1 MSSSTIGLNNEL
13 RKYMLDVSFRDDEIL
28 KQLREETLTLKEA
41 QMQISPEQG
50 AFLSILTKILNAK
63 KTLDIGVF
71 TGYSSLVVAR
81 ELPDDGSVVACD
93 TSIEWT
99 SIAKKYWKLA
109 GVDNKVGL
117 HLAPARETLEKLIE
131 DGQASTYDFSFIDA
145 DKINYQSYYEYSLT
159 LVKPGGIIAVD
170 NVLWSGQ
177 VIDEYDSEPATRAI
191 RSFNEQL
198 YQDDR
203 VSISMVPI
211 GDGLTLAYKK

>member
-1 MSSSTIGLNNEL
+1 MSSSTIGLSNEL
-13 RKYMLDVSFRDDEIL
+13 RKYMLDVSFRDDDIL
-28 KQLREETLTLKEA
+28 RQLRKETLKLKEA

-50 AFLSILTKILNAK
+50 AFLTVLTKILNAK

-81 ELPDDGSVVACD
+81 ELPDDGIVVACD

-109 GVDNKVGL
+109 GVDKKVDL
-117 HLAPARETLEKLIE
+117 YLSPAKETLEKLIE
-131 DGQASTYDFSFIDA
+131 DRQASTYDFSFIDA

-159 LVKPGGIIAVD
+159 LVKPGGIIAID

-177 VIDEYDSEPATRAI
+177 VIDESDSEPATRAI
-191 RSFNEQL
+191 RSFNEKL

>member
-28 KQLREETLTLKEA
+28 RQLREETLTLKEA

-50 AFLSILTKILNAK
+50 CLLSILTKILNAK

-81 ELPDDGSVVACD
+81 ELPNDGSIVACD

-109 GVDNKVGL
+109 GVDNKVDL
-117 HLAPARETLEKLIE
+117 HLAPAIETLEKLIE
-131 DGQASTYDFSFIDA
+131 DGQGSTYDFSFIDA

-177 VIDEYDSEPATRAI
+177 VIDESDSEPATRAI
-191 RSFNEQL
+191 RSFNEKL

>member
-1 MSSSTIGLNNEL
+1 MSSSTIGLSNEL

-50 AFLSILTKILNAK
+50 AFLTILTKILNAK

-81 ELPDDGSVVACD
+81 ELPDDGLVVACD

-109 GVDNKVGL
+109 GVDKKVDL
-117 HLAPARETLEKLIE
+117 YLAPAIETLEKLIE
-131 DGQASTYDFSFIDA
+131 DRQESTYDFSFIDA
-145 DKINYQSYYEYSLT
+145 DKINYQSY
-159 LVKPGGIIAVD
+159 
-170 NVLWSGQ
+170 
-177 VIDEYDSEPATRAI
+177 
-191 RSFNEQL
+191 
-198 YQDDR
+198 
-203 VSISMVPI
+203 
-211 GDGLTLAYKK
+211 

>member
-1 MSSSTIGLNNEL
+1 MSSSTIGLSNEL

-28 KQLREETLTLKEA
+28 RQLREETLTLKEA

-50 AFLSILTKILNAK
+50 AFLSMLTKILNAK

-81 ELPDDGSVVACD
+81 ELPNDGLVVACD

-99 SIAKKYWKLA
+99 NIAKKYWKLA
-109 GVDNKVGL
+109 GVDNKVDL
-117 HLAPARETLEKLIE
+117 HLAPAIETLEKLIE
-131 DGQASTYDFSFIDA
+131 DGQGSTYDFSFIDA

-177 VIDEYDSEPATRAI
+177 VIDESDSEPATRAI
-191 RSFNEQL
+191 RSFNEKL

>member
-1 MSSSTIGLNNEL
+1 MSSSTIELSYEL

-28 KQLREETLTLKEA
+28 RQLREETLILKEA

-50 AFLSILTKILNAK
+50 AFLSILTKLLNAK

-81 ELPDDGSVVACD
+81 ELPDDGLVVACD

-109 GVDNKVGL
+109 GVDNKIDL
-117 HLAPARETLEKLIE
+117 HLAPAIETLEKLIE
-131 DGQASTYDFSFIDA
+131 DGRESTFDFSFIDA
-145 DKINYQSYYEYSLT
+145 DKINYQSYYENSLI

-177 VIDEYDSEPATRAI
+177 VIDEADFEPATRAI
-191 RSFNEQL
+191 RSFNEKL
-198 YQDDR
+198 YKDDR

>member
-1 MSSSTIGLNNEL
+1 MSSSTIGLSNEL
-13 RKYMLDVSFRDDEIL
+13 RKYMLDVSFRDDDIL
-28 KQLREETLTLKEA
+28 RQLREETLTLKEA

-50 AFLSILTKILNAK
+50 ALLSILTKILNAK

-81 ELPDDGSVVACD
+81 ELPDNGQVVACD

-109 GVDNKVGL
+109 GVDKKVDL
-117 HLAPARETLEKLIE
+117 YLAPAIETLEKLIE
-131 DGQASTYDFSFIDA
+131 DGQGSTYDFSFIDA

-177 VIDEYDSEPATRAI
+177 VIDETDFEPATRAI
-191 RSFNEQL
+191 RSFNEKL

-203 VSISMVPI
+203 VSISMVPV

>member
-1 MSSSTIGLNNEL
+1 MSSSTIGLSNEL
-13 RKYMLDVSFRDDEIL
+13 RKYMLDVSFRDDDIL
-28 KQLREETLTLKEA
+28 RQLREETLTLKEA

-50 AFLSILTKILNAK
+50 SLLSILTKILNAK

-81 ELPDDGSVVACD
+81 ELPNDGLVVACD

-109 GVDNKVGL
+109 GVDNKVDL
-117 HLAPARETLEKLIE
+117 RLAPAIETLEKLIE
-131 DGQASTYDFSFIDA
+131 EGQGSTYDFSFIDA

-159 LVKPGGIIAVD
+159 LVKPGGIIAID

-177 VIDEYDSEPATRAI
+177 VIDESDSEPATRAI
-191 RSFNEQL
+191 RSFNEKL

>member
-1 MSSSTIGLNNEL
+1 MSSSTIGLSNEL

-28 KQLREETLTLKEA
+28 RQLREETSTLKEA

-50 AFLSILTKILNAK
+50 AFLTILTKILNSK

-81 ELPDDGSVVACD
+81 ELSDDGLVVACD

-109 GVDNKVGL
+109 GVDKKVDL
-117 HLAPARETLEKLIE
+117 YLAPAIGTLKKLIE
-131 DGQASTYDFSFIDA
+131 DGQASTFDFSFIDA

-159 LVKPGGIIAVD
+159 LVKSGGIIAID

-177 VIDEYDSEPATRAI
+177 VIDEKDSEPATRAI
-191 RSFNEQL
+191 RLFNEKL

>member
-1 MSSSTIGLNNEL
+1 MSSSTIGLSNEL
-13 RKYMLDVSFRDDEIL
+13 RKYMLDVSFRDDDL
-28 KQLREETLTLKEA
+28 LRQLREETLTLKEA

-50 AFLSILTKILNAK
+50 AFLSILTKLLNAK

-81 ELPDDGSVVACD
+81 ELPDDGLVVACD

-99 SIAKKYWKLA
+99 SIAKKYWELA
-109 GVDNKVGL
+109 GVDNKVDL
-117 HLAPARETLEKLIE
+117 NLAPAKETLEKLIE
-131 DGQASTYDFSFIDA
+131 YGQESTFDFSFIDA
-145 DKINYQSYYEYSLT
+145 DKINYQSYYENSLI

-177 VIDEYDSEPATRAI
+177 VIDETDFKPATRAI
-191 RSFNEQL
+191 RSFNEKL
-198 YQDDR
+198 FQDDR

>member
-1 MSSSTIGLNNEL
+1 MSSSTIGLSNEL

-28 KQLREETLTLKEA
+28 RQLREETSILKEA

-50 AFLSILTKILNAK
+50 AFLTILTKILNAK

-81 ELPDDGSVVACD
+81 ELSDDGLVVACD

-109 GVDNKVGL
+109 GVDKKVDL
-117 HLAPARETLEKLIE
+117 YLAPAIGTLKKLIE
-131 DGQASTYDFSFIDA
+131 DGQASTFDFSFIDA

-159 LVKPGGIIAVD
+159 LVKSGGIIAID

-177 VIDEYDSEPATRAI
+177 VIDEKDSEPATRAI
-191 RSFNEQL
+191 RLFNEKL

>member
-1 MSSSTIGLNNEL
+1 MSSSTIGLSNEL
-13 RKYMLDVSFRDDEIL
+13 RKYMLNVSFRDDEIL
-28 KQLREETLTLKEA
+28 RQLREETLTLKEA

-81 ELPDDGSVVACD
+81 ELPDDGLVVACD
-93 TSIEWT
+93 TSTEWT

-109 GVDNKVGL
+109 GVDNKVDL
-117 HLAPARETLEKLIE
+117 HLAPAKETLEKLIE

-145 DKINYQSYYEYSLT
+145 DKINYQSYYENSLI
-159 LVKPGGIIAVD
+159 LLKPGGIIAID

-177 VIDEYDSEPATRAI
+177 VIDQTDFEPATRAI
-191 RSFNEQL
+191 RSFNEKL
-198 YQDDR
+198 YQDNR

>member
-1 MSSSTIGLNNEL
+1 
-13 RKYMLDVSFRDDEIL
+13 MLDVSFRDDDIL
-28 KQLREETLTLKEA
+28 RQLREETLTLKEA

-50 AFLSILTKILNAK
+50 AFLTILTKILNAK

-81 ELPDDGSVVACD
+81 ELPDDGLVVACD

-109 GVDNKVGL
+109 GVDNKVVL

-145 DKINYQSYYEYSLT
+145 DKINYQSYYENSLI

-177 VIDEYDSEPATRAI
+177 VIDETDFEPATRAI
-191 RSFNEQL
+191 RSFNEKL
-198 YQDDR
+198 HQDDR
-203 VSISMVPI
+203 VSISMVPV

>member
-1 MSSSTIGLNNEL
+1 MSSSTVGLSNEL
-13 RKYMLDVSFRDDEIL
+13 RKYMLDVSFRDDDIL
-28 KQLREETLTLKEA
+28 RQLREETLTLKEA

-50 AFLSILTKILNAK
+50 ALLSILTKILNAK

-81 ELPDDGSVVACD
+81 ELPNDGLVVACD

-109 GVDNKVGL
+109 GVDNKVDL
-117 HLAPARETLEKLIE
+117 HLAPAIQTLEKLIE
-131 DGQASTYDFSFIDA
+131 DGQGSTYDFSFIDA
-145 DKINYQSYYEYSLT
+145 DKINYQWYYEHSLT

-177 VIDEYDSEPATRAI
+177 VIDESDSEPATRAI
-191 RSFNEQL
+191 RSFNEKL

>member
-1 MSSSTIGLNNEL
+1 MSSNTIGLSNEL
-13 RKYMLDVSFRDDEIL
+13 RKYMLGVSFRDDEIL
-28 KQLREETLTLKEA
+28 RLLREETLKLKEA

-50 AFLSILTKILNAK
+50 AFLSILTKLLNVK

-81 ELPDDGSVVACD
+81 ELPDDGLVVACD

-109 GVDNKVGL
+109 GVDKKVDL
-117 HLAPARETLEKLIE
+117 CLAPAKITLEKLIQ
-131 DGQASTYDFSFIDA
+131 DGQESTYDFSFIDA
-145 DKINYQSYYEYSLT
+145 DKINYQSYYENSLK
-159 LVKPGGIIAVD
+159 LLKPGGIIAID

-177 VIDEYDSEPATRAI
+177 VIDENDSEPATKAI
-191 RSFNEQL
+191 RSFNEKL

-203 VSISMVPI
+203 VFITMVPI

>member
-1 MSSSTIGLNNEL
+1 MSSRTIGLSNKL

-50 AFLSILTKILNAK
+50 AFLSMLTKILNAK

-71 TGYSSLVVAR
+71 TGYSSIVVAR

-109 GVDNKVGL
+109 GVDNKVFL

-145 DKINYQSYYEYSLT
+145 DKINYQWYYEHSLT

-191 RSFNEQL
+191 RSFNEKL

-203 VSISMVPI
+203 VSITMVPI

>member
-28 KQLREETLTLKEA
+28 RQLREETLTLKEA

-191 RSFNEQL
+191 RSFNEKL

>member
-1 MSSSTIGLNNEL
+1 MSSSTIGLSNEL
-13 RKYMLDVSFRDDEIL
+13 RKYMLDVSFRDDDIL
-28 KQLREETLTLKEA
+28 RQLREETLTLKEA

-50 AFLSILTKILNAK
+50 ALLSMLTKILNAK

-81 ELPDDGSVVACD
+81 ELPNDGFVVACD

-109 GVDNKVGL
+109 GVDNKVDL
-117 HLAPARETLEKLIE
+117 HLAPAIETLEKLIE
-131 DGQASTYDFSFIDA
+131 DGQGSTYDFSFIDA

-177 VIDEYDSEPATRAI
+177 VIDETDFEPATRAI
-191 RSFNEQL
+191 RSFNEKL
-198 YQDDR
+198 HQDDR
-203 VSISMVPI
+203 VSISMVPV

>member
-1 MSSSTIGLNNEL
+1 MSSSTIGLSNEL

-28 KQLREETLTLKEA
+28 RQLREETLTLKEA

-81 ELPDDGSVVACD
+81 ELPDDGLVVACD

-109 GVDNKVGL
+109 GVDNKVNL
-117 HLAPARETLEKLIE
+117 SLAPAKKTLEELIE
-131 DGQASTYDFSFIDA
+131 DGQGATYDFSFIDA
-145 DKINYQSYYEYSLT
+145 DKINYQSYYENSLI
-159 LVKPGGIIAVD
+159 LIKRGGIIAID
-170 NVLWSGQ
+170 NVLWSGK
-177 VIDEYDSEPATRAI
+177 VIDENDFEPATRAI
-191 RSFNEQL
+191 RLFNEKL
-198 YQDDR
+198 YQDNR

>member
-1 MSSSTIGLNNEL
+1 MSSSTIGLSNKL
-13 RKYMLDVSFRDDEIL
+13 RKYMLNVSFRDDEIL
-28 KQLREETLTLKEA
+28 RQLREETLTLKEA

-81 ELPDDGSVVACD
+81 ELPDDGLVVACD
-93 TSIEWT
+93 TSTEWT

-109 GVDNKVGL
+109 GVDNKVDF
-117 HLAPARETLEKLIE
+117 HLAPAKETLEKLIE

-145 DKINYQSYYEYSLT
+145 DKINYQSYYENSLV

-177 VIDEYDSEPATRAI
+177 VIDQTDFEPATRAI
-191 RSFNEQL
+191 RSFNEKL
-198 YQDDR
+198 YQDNR

>member
-1 MSSSTIGLNNEL
+1 MSSSTIGLSNEL
-13 RKYMLDVSFRDDEIL
+13 RKYMLDVSFRDDDIL
-28 KQLREETLTLKEA
+28 TQLREETLTLKEA

-50 AFLSILTKILNAK
+50 ALLSILTKILNAK

-81 ELPDDGSVVACD
+81 ELPNDGLVVACD

-109 GVDNKVGL
+109 GVYNKVDL
-117 HLAPARETLEKLIE
+117 HLAPAKETLEKLIE
-131 DGQASTYDFSFIDA
+131 DGQGSTYDFSFIDA
-145 DKINYQSYYEYSLT
+145 DKINYQSYYENSLI
-159 LVKPGGIIAVD
+159 LVKSGGIIAVD

-177 VIDEYDSEPATRAI
+177 VIDEADFEPATRAI
-191 RSFNEQL
+191 RSFNEKL

>member
-1 MSSSTIGLNNEL
+1 MSSSTIGLSNEL
-13 RKYMLDVSFRDDEIL
+13 RKYMLDVSFRDDDIL
-28 KQLREETLTLKEA
+28 RQLRKETLTLKEA

-50 AFLSILTKILNAK
+50 SLLSILTKILNAK

-81 ELPDDGSVVACD
+81 EIPNDGLIVACD

-109 GVDNKVGL
+109 GVDNKVDL
-117 HLAPARETLEKLIE
+117 HLAPAIETLEKLIE
-131 DGQASTYDFSFIDA
+131 DGQGSTYDFSFIDA

-177 VIDEYDSEPATRAI
+177 VIDESDSEPATRAI
-191 RSFNEQL
+191 RSFNEKL
-198 YQDDR
+198 FQDDR
-203 VSISMVPI
+203 VSISMVPV

>member
-1 MSSSTIGLNNEL
+1 MSSSSIGLSNKL
-13 RKYMLDVSFRDDEIL
+13 RKYMLNVSFRDDEIL
-28 KQLREETLTLKEA
+28 RQLRKETLKLKEG

-50 AFLSILTKILNAK
+50 AFLSILIKLLNAK

-81 ELPDDGSVVACD
+81 ELPDDGLVVACD

-99 SIAKKYWKLA
+99 SIAKAYWKLA
-109 GVDNKVGL
+109 GVYNKVDL
-117 HLAPARETLEKLIE
+117 HLDPAKETLEKLIE

-177 VIDEYDSEPATRAI
+177 VIDENDFEPATRAI

>member
-13 RKYMLDVSFRDDEIL
+13 RKYMLDVSVRDDEIL

-50 AFLSILTKILNAK
+50 AFLSILIKILNAK

-81 ELPDDGSVVACD
+81 ELPDDGMVVACD

-99 SIAKKYWKLA
+99 NIAKKYWKLA
-109 GVDNKVGL
+109 GVHNKVEL
-117 HLAPARETLEKLIE
+117 CLSPAKVTLEKLIE
-131 DGQASTYDFSFIDA
+131 DGQESTYDFSFIDA
-145 DKINYQSYYEYSLT
+145 DKINYQSYYENSLK
-159 LVKPGGIIAVD
+159 LLKPGGIIAVD

-177 VIDEYDSEPATRAI
+177 VIDETDFEPATRAI
-191 RSFNEQL
+191 RSFNEKL
-198 YQDDR
+198 HQDDR

>member
-1 MSSSTIGLNNEL
+1 MSSSTIGLSNEL
-13 RKYMLDVSFRDDEIL
+13 RKYMLDVSFRDDDIL
-28 KQLREETLTLKEA
+28 RQLREETLTLKEA

-50 AFLSILTKILNAK
+50 AFLSLLTKILNAK

-81 ELPDDGSVVACD
+81 ELPDDGLVVACD

-109 GVDNKVGL
+109 GVDNKVSL
-117 HLAPARETLEKLIE
+117 YLAPARETLEKLIE

-177 VIDEYDSEPATRAI
+177 VIDENDFEPATRAI

-198 YQDDR
+198 CQDDR

>member
-13 RKYMLDVSFRDDEIL
+13 RKYMLDVSFRDDDIL
-28 KQLREETLTLKEA
+28 RQLREETLTLKEA

-81 ELPDDGSVVACD
+81 ELPNDGLVVACD

-109 GVDNKVGL
+109 GVDNKVDL
-117 HLAPARETLEKLIE
+117 HLAPAIETLEKLIE

-177 VIDEYDSEPATRAI
+177 VIDESDSEPATRAI
-191 RSFNEQL
+191 RSFNEKL
-198 YQDDR
+198 FQDDR

>member
-81 ELPDDGSVVACD
+81 ELPDDGLVVACD

>member
-1 MSSSTIGLNNEL
+1 
-13 RKYMLDVSFRDDEIL
+13 MLDVSFRDDEIL
-28 KQLREETLTLKEA
+28 RQLREETLTLKEA

-50 AFLSILTKILNAK
+50 TFLSILTKLLNAK

-81 ELPDDGSVVACD
+81 ELPDDGLVVACD

-109 GVDNKVGL
+109 GVYNKVDL
-117 HLAPARETLEKLIE
+117 NLAPAKETLEKLIE
-131 DGQASTYDFSFIDA
+131 AGQESTFDFSFIDA
-145 DKINYQSYYEYSLT
+145 DKINYQSYYENSLI
-159 LVKPGGIIAVD
+159 LVKSGGIIAVD

-177 VIDEYDSEPATRAI
+177 VIDEADFEPATRAI
-191 RSFNEQL
+191 RSFNEKL

>member
-13 RKYMLDVSFRDDEIL
+13 RKYMLDVSFKDDKISR
-28 KQLREETLTLKEA
+28 QLREETLTLKEA

-50 AFLSILTKILNAK
+50 ALLSILTKILNAK

-81 ELPDDGSVVACD
+81 EIPNDGLVVACD

-109 GVDNKVGL
+109 GVDNKVDL
-117 HLAPARETLEKLIE
+117 HLAPAIETLEKLIE
-131 DGQASTYDFSFIDA
+131 DGQASTYDLSFIDA

-177 VIDEYDSEPATRAI
+177 VIDESDSEPATRAI
-191 RSFNEQL
+191 RSFNEKL

>member
-81 ELPDDGSVVACD
+81 ELSDDGLVLACD

-109 GVDNKVGL
+109 GVDNKVDL